1 MKKTI
6 IFKDGT
12 IKTFET
18 NLAGFI
24 SAVSFKE
31 SSSDLSLSL
40 SHPINMRCAKKVNT
54 NGYMGLFQWG
64 ESALYDLGYYLGDRG
79 ISYEDLKN
87 VKRESALYRR
97 WKSQFSSNNWSG
109 KWSGKRN
116 INSKSDFLN
125 SPSVQY
131 EVIKE
136 WIEYLCKQI
145 RNNNLNEHF
154 GRTIQGVEINESGA
168 IAGIHLVGIG
178 GLGAFLGIANF
189 SGQKQTDGN
198 GTHIKKYIQDFGGFD
213 LEKCCNRKI
222 YIQLKDQNENLLRR
236 KEVTIISKYSGKSF
250 SGETKVKVK
259 SDENGNLP
267 VIVRHPLTEIK
278 IAADGKESNLIIQK
292 KDQKQ
297 YGIIQN
303 FEVSRFP
310 ATLEENSTPQPK
322 SEPTKTPQEV
332 RNEQNLAEIKRD
344 SIAENTKDISF
355 NIQIVEG
362 DTGKKISNMNFF
374 LTYKGN
380 IKKHTAN
387 SQGIKQNIIAE
398 VGQDIEVSV
407 SGEAE
412 NQKIYHFKVEKSLS
426 NQTIKIKLPVQSFK
440 IIVKKDDKLVP
451 NLALT
456 LFYRGREISKKTN
469 SLGEISVRMLVGFV
483 YGFGAGSKL
492 LTKVR
497 VIHNSSSRVF
507 RINEGFEKLSKQVVM
522 TQTQSNKQQPV
533 LTSNPTSPIPPAQP
547 AEVKNEQPKAIQQ
560 NTYTENSGKPL
571 TTISNQAP
579 PTSDITRYHIYHD
592 GKIKRENK
600 AATGYAEFIFYEA
613 NGTAHNL
620 GKSRF
625 IKAPL
630 RKSGNEI
637 IAGNCYLID
646 FTKHGLYRKGNLGY
660 KWFITGGNIR
670 FYLNGISIAAILGSF
685 MNLGYE
691 EYPSSGASLIDGSS
705 QKPSVT
711 HRNGEACDFRYLG
724 KNNAHRTEA
733 IWTQNSNYDDQRNIN
748 LVHEF
753 KKFGFTVF
761 YTQDGYTKRPKIPGT
776 GYAKNHYHHLHI
788 GTCVPKIQDI

>member
-1 MKKTI
+1 
-6 IFKDGT
+6 
-12 IKTFET
+12 
-18 NLAGFI
+18 
-24 SAVSFKE
+24 
-31 SSSDLSLSL
+31 
-40 SHPINMRCAKKVNT
+40 MRCAKKVNE

-79 ISYEDLKN
+79 ISYDDLRN
-87 VKRESALYRR
+87 VKRESALHKS
-97 WKSQFSSNNWSG
+97 WKSQFSSNNWPG

-125 SPSVQY
+125 SPSIQY

-154 GRTIQGVEINESGA
+154 GRTIQGVEVNESGA

-189 SGQKQTDGN
+189 SGHKQTDGN

-213 LEKCCNRKI
+213 LETCCNRKI
-222 YIQLKDQNENLLRR
+222 YIQLKDQNENLLRS
-236 KEVTIISKYSGKSF
+236 KEVTIISKYSGRSF

-278 IAADGKESNLIIQK
+278 IAADGKESNFIIQK

-297 YGIIQN
+297 HGIIQS

-310 ATLEENSTPQPK
+310 ATLEENSIPQPK

-332 RNEQNLAEIKRD
+332 RNEQNLAEVQID
-344 SIAENTKDISF
+344 SVSENTKDISF

-412 NQKIYHFKVEKSLS
+412 NQKIYHFKVEQALS
-426 NQTIKIKLPVQSFK
+426 NQTIKIKLPVQNFK
-440 IIVKKDDKLVP
+440 IIVKKDDKIVP

-469 SLGEISVRMLVGFV
+469 SSGEISVRMLVGFV
-483 YGFGAGSKL
+483 YGFGAGSKS

-497 VIHNSSSRVF
+497 VIYNSSSRVF
-507 RINEGFEKLSKQVVM
+507 RINKGFE
-522 TQTQSNKQQPV
+522 
-533 LTSNPTSPIPPAQP
+533 
-547 AEVKNEQPKAIQQ
+547 
-560 NTYTENSGKPL
+560 
-571 TTISNQAP
+571 
-579 PTSDITRYHIYHD
+579 
-592 GKIKRENK
+592 
-600 AATGYAEFIFYEA
+600 
-613 NGTAHNL
+613 NL
-620 GKSRF
+620 
-625 IKAPL
+625 
-630 RKSGNEI
+630 
-637 IAGNCYLID
+637 
-646 FTKHGLYRKGNLGY
+646 
-660 KWFITGGNIR
+660 
-670 FYLNGISIAAILGSF
+670 
-685 MNLGYE
+685 
-691 EYPSSGASLIDGSS
+691 
-705 QKPSVT
+705 
-711 HRNGEACDFRYLG
+711 
-724 KNNAHRTEA
+724 
-733 IWTQNSNYDDQRNIN
+733 
-748 LVHEF
+748 
-753 KKFGFTVF
+753 
-761 YTQDGYTKRPKIPGT
+761 
-776 GYAKNHYHHLHI
+776 
-788 GTCVPKIQDI
+788 